1 MPIITI
7 NNVDINKRRCEIS
20 RMFFLF
26 VCYYTVMCHKADN
39 KCFNTTWALEFSNK
53 TKVSN
58 ISILLESL
66 KYQLSVLVE
75 VGAAEY

>member
-1 MPIITI
+1 
-7 NNVDINKRRCEIS
+7 
-20 RMFFLF
+20 
-26 VCYYTVMCHKADN
+26 MCHKADN
-39 KCFNTTWALEFSNK
+39 KCFNTTTWALEFSNK
-53 TKVSN
+53 TKVYI